1 MLSRDPLLPE
11 LDKVS
16 IREFN
21 GRLGGLSTL
30 QAKDRTGYTK
40 RELKRMIAYKLC
52 AQAVEK
58 EFFENVN
65 GENKGGN
72 NWAELGELGERLEQL
87 KQAKKKEKIVGI
99 LGLDRL
105 TKSNLG
111 TTDSKEAHSLAERYL
126 LEIGMDESRFLI
138 SGNRQLVSKKFLKNV
153 EKEKENIINDA
164 FQFALEFV
172 RENFGTI
179 EMLRNELKRREILT
193 GKEVS
198 TLLKNLKN

>member
-72 NWAELGELGERLEQL
+72 N
-87 KQAKKKEKIVGI
+87 
-99 LGLDRL
+99 
-105 TKSNLG
+105 
-111 TTDSKEAHSLAERYL
+111 
-126 LEIGMDESRFLI
+126 
-138 SGNRQLVSKKFLKNV
+138 
-153 EKEKENIINDA
+153 
-164 FQFALEFV
+164 
-172 RENFGTI
+172 
-179 EMLRNELKRREILT
+179 
-193 GKEVS
+193 
-198 TLLKNLKN
+198 